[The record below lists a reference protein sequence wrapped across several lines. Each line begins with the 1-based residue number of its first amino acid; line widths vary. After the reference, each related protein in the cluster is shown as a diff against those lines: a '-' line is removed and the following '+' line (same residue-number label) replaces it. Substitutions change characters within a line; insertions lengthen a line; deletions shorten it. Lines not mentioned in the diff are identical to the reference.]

1 MLDVAGL
8 EKVIAMPM
16 SALTPKGSS
25 VPWNAVGLGF
35 IGVEYAVAQ
44 RLGYDPM
51 ISVVPLTALGL
62 IIDRVI
68 LSGNKLIR
76 LLYWY
81 KSTNTDVLLSRRN
94 CRDSNPPP
102 FPQV

>member
-1 MLDVAGL
+1 MAGL

-51 ISVVPLTALGL
+51 LSVVPLTALGL
-62 IIDRVI
+62 IFDRVI
-68 LSGNKLIR
+68 LSGNKLFSCCTGTKVQI
-76 LLYWY
+76 LTYH
-81 KSTNTDVLLSRRN
+81 
-94 CRDSNPPP
+94 
-102 FPQV
+102 